1 MDVKSLTLK
10 LAENPQDV
18 ENNFNLAAAYE
29 HQMQYASAAGF
40 YLRAAEYGYKT
51 HPLITYTSLLK
62 MALCFSAQGERNR
75 TVYNNIMQ
83 AIAYLPN
90 RPEAY
95 FLLSRIK
102 ERNKEYQECYT
113 YAELGLLFA
122 TTTYNQPLPGHVEY
136 DGSYCLLFEKAVAGW
151 WIGRKDESKVLFTY
165 LLDEYK
171 MSQEYITGCINN
183 LRLFE

>member
-1 MDVKSLTLK
+1 MDIKELTLK

-29 HQMQYASAAGF
+29 NQSQYASAAGF

-51 HPLITYTSLLK
+51 HSLITYTSLLK
-62 MALCFSAQGERNR
+62 MALCFGAQGERNK

-122 TTTYNQPLPGHVEY
+122 TNSYNQSLPGYVEY
-136 DGSYCLLFEKAVAGW
+136 NGTYCLLFEKAVAGW
-151 WIGRKDESKVLFTY
+151 WIGRKYESKTLFQH
-165 LLDEYK
+165 LLDDHAMTEEYVN
-171 MSQEYITGCINN
+171 GCLNN
-183 LRLFE
+183 LKLFV

>member
-1 MDVKSLTLK
+1 MDVKELALK
-10 LAENPQDV
+10 LAENPNDPQI
-18 ENNFNLAAAYE
+18 NFDLASAYE
-29 HQMQYASAAGF
+29 EQLQYASAAGF
-40 YLRAAEYGYKT
+40 YLRAAEHGYKT

-62 MALCFSAQGERNR
+62 MALCWGAQEDRNR

-95 FLLSRIK
+95 FLVSRIK

-122 TTTYNQPLPGHVEY
+122 TTTYNQPLPGYVEY
-136 DGSYCLLFEKAVAGW
+136 NGSYCLLFEKAVAGW
-151 WIGRKDESKVLFTY
+151 WIGRRDESKILFEH
-165 LLDEYK
+165 LLDNYE
-171 MSQEYITGCINN
+171 MSQEYVNGCLNN
-183 LRLFE
+183 MKLFN

>member
-1 MDVKSLTLK
+1 MDVKELTLK
-10 LAENPQDV
+10 LAENPTDPQI
-18 ENNFNLAAAYE
+18 NFDLAAAYE
-29 HQMQYASAAGF
+29 EQLQYASAAGF
-40 YLRAAEYGYKT
+40 YLRAAEYGYQT

-62 MALCFSAQGERNR
+62 MALCWGAQGDRNR

-113 YAELGLLFA
+113 YSELGLLFA
-122 TTTYNQPLPGHVEY
+122 TTTYNQPLPGYVEY
-136 DGSYCLLFEKAVAGW
+136 NGSYCLLFEKAVAGW
-151 WIGRKDESKVLFTY
+151 WIGRKNESKVLFQH
-165 LLDEYK
+165 LLDDHKMTEEYV
-171 MSQEYITGCINN
+171 TGCLNN
-183 LRLFE
+183 MKLFN

>member
-1 MDVKSLTLK
+1 MDIKELTLK

-18 ENNFNLAAAYE
+18 ENNFNLATAYE
-29 HQMQYASAAGF
+29 HQLQYASAAGF

-51 HPLITYTSLLK
+51 HSLITYTSLLK
-62 MALCFSAQGERNR
+62 MALCFNAQGERNK

-122 TTTYNQPLPGHVEY
+122 TTTYNQPLPGYVEY
-136 DGSYCLLFEKAVAGW
+136 NGSYCLLFEKAVAGW
-151 WIGRKDESKVLFTY
+151 WIGRKDESKVLFQH
-165 LLDEYK
+165 LLDDYK
-171 MSQEYITGCINN
+171 MTQEYVNGCLNN
-183 LRLFE
+183 LKLFV

>member
-1 MDVKSLTLK
+1 MDVKELALK
-10 LAENPQDV
+10 LAENPFDV
-18 ENNFNLAAAYE
+18 EINFNLATAYE
-29 HQMQYASAAGF
+29 EQLQYASAAGF

-62 MALCFSAQGERNR
+62 MAMCWGAQGDRNK

-102 ERNKEYQECYT
+102 ERNREYQECFT

-122 TTTYNQPLPGHVEY
+122 TNAYNQPLPGYVEY
-136 DGSYCLLFEKAVAGW
+136 NGTYCLLFEKAVAGW
-151 WIGRKDESKVLFTY
+151 WIGRKSESKTLFQH
-165 LLDEYK
+165 LLDDHAMTEEYVN
-171 MSQEYITGCINN
+171 GCLNN
-183 LRLFE
+183 LKLFI

>member
-1 MDVKSLTLK
+1 MEIKDVALK
-10 LAENPQDV
+10 LAENPFDA
-18 ENNFNLAAAYE
+18 EINFNLAVAYE
-29 HQMQYASAAGF
+29 EQLQYASAAGF

-62 MALCFSAQGERNR
+62 MALCWGAQRDRNK

-102 ERNKEYQECYT
+102 ERNREYQECFT

-122 TTTYNQPLPGHVEY
+122 TNAYNQPLPGYVEY
-136 DGSYCLLFEKAVAGW
+136 NGTYCLLFEKAVAGW
-151 WIGRKDESKVLFTY
+151 WIGRKDESKTLFQH
-165 LLDEYK
+165 LLDDYVMTEEYVN
-171 MSQEYITGCINN
+171 GCLSN
-183 LRLFE
+183 LKLFI

>member
-1 MDVKSLTLK
+1 MEIKELTLK

-29 HQMQYASAAGF
+29 HQLQYASAAGF

-51 HPLITYTSLLK
+51 HPLITYASLLK

-83 AIAYLPN
+83 AVAYLPN

-95 FLLSRIK
+95 FLLARIK

-113 YAELGLLFA
+113 FAELGLLFA
-122 TTTYNQPLPGHVEY
+122 THAYNQPLPGYVEY
-136 DGSYCLLFEKAVAGW
+136 NGTYSLLFEKAVAGW
-151 WIGRKDESKVLFTY
+151 WIGRKTESYDLFNH
-165 LLDEYK
+165 LLDGHE
-171 MSQEYITGCINN
+171 MSQEYVNSCLNN
-183 LRLFE
+183 LKLFL

>member
-1 MDVKSLTLK
+1 MNVKELALK
-10 LAENPQDV
+10 LAENPFDV
-18 ENNFNLAAAYE
+18 NTNFNLANAYE
-29 HQMQYASAAGF
+29 EQLQHASAAGF

-62 MALCFSAQGERNR
+62 MAMCWGSQGDRNK

-102 ERNKEYQECYT
+102 ERNKEYQECFT

-122 TTTYNQPLPGHVEY
+122 TNAYNQPLPGYVEY
-136 DGSYCLLFEKAVAGW
+136 NGTYCLLFEKAVAGW
-151 WIGRKDESKVLFTY
+151 WIGRRDESKTLFQH
-165 LLDEYK
+165 LLDDHVMTEEYVN
-171 MSQEYITGCINN
+171 GCLNN
-183 LRLFE
+183 LKLFI